1 MPIDDETLELLERR
15 LAEKVEARV
24 RGRLFKLYGGIGSGI
39 LAGLG
44 LLGYDLYGDF
54 KEEVNRTAKGY
65 AQDAVRGSVSDAE
78 AAAREARAAAEAAEV
93 QARDAG
99 ARLAAMDEWR
109 HLGAAK
115 LQGALE
121 TVGALTASVDGS
133 KAELETRLADMR
145 ARVEEAEGR
154 IENAKARGESYYLN
168 AQYEQVI
175 LDLSAEVE
183 RMDRELDA
191 LHAMSLA
198 MAGDMPPVAMGA
210 PAPSRAAPEEA
221 PGMSNPVAPP
231 PDDPDAAAPD
241 VADRN
246 EEKPGVLDPDPEPE
260 PEPEPVAMAPL
271 PDPPDVADISGPPRQ
286 TAAITD
292 KAQQLAAPS
301 PVTIFVQ
308 YDGVPRAMA
317 ERLNRALS
325 AEGYAAPGVE
335 RLDSAAGKRE
345 LRFFYEDDRP
355 AAEFA
360 ARAAD
365 DALAALGFAT
375 GVEAR
380 LLDHIRVKPRPGVFE
395 LWVEPVP
402 AR

>member
-210 PAPSRAAPEEA
+210 PV
-221 PGMSNPVAPP
+221 G
-231 PDDPDAAAPD
+231 
-241 VADRN
+241 
-246 EEKPGVLDPDPEPE
+246 G
-260 PEPEPVAMAPL
+260 
-271 PDPPDVADISGPPRQ
+271 
-286 TAAITD
+286 
-292 KAQQLAAPS
+292 
-301 PVTIFVQ
+301 
-308 YDGVPRAMA
+308 
-317 ERLNRALS
+317 RLYPNA
-325 AEGYAAPGVE
+325 
-335 RLDSAAGKRE
+335 
-345 LRFFYEDDRP
+345 
-355 AAEFA
+355 
-360 ARAAD
+360 
-365 DALAALGFAT
+365 
-375 GVEAR
+375 
-380 LLDHIRVKPRPGVFE
+380 
-395 LWVEPVP
+395 
-402 AR
+402 